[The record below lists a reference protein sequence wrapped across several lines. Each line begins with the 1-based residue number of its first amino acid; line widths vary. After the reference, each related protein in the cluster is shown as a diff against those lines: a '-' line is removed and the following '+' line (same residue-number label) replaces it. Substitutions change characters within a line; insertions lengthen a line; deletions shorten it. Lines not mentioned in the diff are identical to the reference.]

1 MSRKTVP
8 KQSVQYHDRDQPERR
23 IRYLVIEH
31 RRSEIEK
38 KLIEELKRLRSEQA
52 QLRRQYLQLEQ
63 RFGDEIRINAELIDL
78 LKANGI
84 RYRQIWDHRERK
96 GNR

>member
-38 KLIEELKRLRSEQA
+38 KLIEEL
-52 QLRRQYLQLEQ
+52 
-63 RFGDEIRINAELIDL
+63 
-78 LKANGI
+78 NGI
-84 RYRQIWDHRERK
+84 IGSER
-96 GNR
+96 GTAERRSTSG